1 LNTATANPR
10 ESDLCPLLPDA
21 EITQD
26 ADGQIVIY
34 TGLTIPRES
43 T

>member
-1 LNTATANPR
+1 MPSIDALISALP
-10 ESDLCPLLPDA
+10 SLMPDA

-34 TGLTIPRES
+34 TGLTIPSES
-43 T
+43 S